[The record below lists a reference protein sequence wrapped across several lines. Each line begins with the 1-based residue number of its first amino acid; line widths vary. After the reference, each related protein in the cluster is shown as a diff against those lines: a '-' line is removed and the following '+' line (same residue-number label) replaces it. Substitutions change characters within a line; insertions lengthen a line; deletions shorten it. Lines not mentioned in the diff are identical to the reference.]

1 MSNFISDIKKES
13 ILVGLNAN
21 CLTSMILPPPLQKIE
36 QCSIKYN
43 RINPICKSS
52 AKCVFVPC
60 DFVLPKQI

>member
-1 MSNFISDIKKES
+1 MSNFILTIREKCL
-13 ILVGLNAN
+13 LVSLNAN
-21 CLTSMILPPPLQKIE
+21 CLISMILPPPLQKIE

-43 RINPICKSS
+43 RINLICKSS